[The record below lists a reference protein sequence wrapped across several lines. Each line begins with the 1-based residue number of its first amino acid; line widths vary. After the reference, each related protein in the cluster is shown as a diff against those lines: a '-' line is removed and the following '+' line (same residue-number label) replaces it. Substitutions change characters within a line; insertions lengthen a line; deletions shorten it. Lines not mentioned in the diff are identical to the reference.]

1 MTIESN
7 NTFEEANENIL
18 DNEDETVYF
27 NKQEFA
33 EIICNKIF
41 YDVYGDRYTDEADE
55 AKGFK
60 EIFKSIFLRLV
71 SVNDSIEEFL
81 SYLGINEYEK
91 DYEHLLLTAIEQT
104 LLITEIE
111 NISEKNDKLI
121 EILSS
126 IESTLSSEQ
135 TLLITEIENISEKNG
150 KLIEKMSSIES
161 TLSSIESTMANI
173 SVSYEYKRLR
183 IYVANRKEEKV
194 REVGGWFNKTTESYY
209 EDVYYYIIQE
219 NGKEVKRIER
229 VQKQVKRIERVQK
242 EEIDEAE
249 FLSLFNKIY
258 GINGWELFN
267 SPETIYNGY
276 ECLIK
281 KQTKALKL
289 LTWK

>member
-91 DYEHLLLTAIEQT
+91 DYEHLLLTAI
-104 LLITEIE
+104 
-111 NISEKNDKLI
+111 
-121 EILSS
+121 
-126 IESTLSSEQ
+126 EQ

>member
-1 MTIESN
+1 MTTESN
-7 NTFEEANENIL
+7 NTFEKANENIL
-18 DNEDETVYF
+18 NNEDETVHF

-55 AKGFK
+55 ATGFK

-71 SVNDSIEEFL
+71 SVNDSIEESL

-91 DYEHLLLTAIEQT
+91 DYEHLLLTAMEQT

-135 TLLITEIENISEKNG
+135 TLLITEIENISEKND
-150 KLIEKMSSIES
+150 KLIEI
-161 TLSSIESTMANI
+161 LSSIESILSSIKSTTANI

-209 EDVYYYIIQE
+209 EDVYYYIIKE
-219 NGKEVKRIER
+219 NGKEVKRIEM
-229 VQKQVKRIERVQK
+229 VQIDK
-242 EEIDEAE
+242 IDEAE
-249 FLSLFNKIY
+249 FLSLFNNIY

-281 KQTKALKL
+281 KQTKAFHQKQYRHLRK
-289 LTWK
+289 